1 MYLILGFNGAVLD
14 YAITF
19 CGVLCLV
26 DNVAFKGVH
35 CKSRTEAAGVL
46 NRNVSDNVLVIPRL
60 DNAPEQYLG
69 LARSLAEAAPVKQRD
84 YSEGG
89 LARSLAEAAP
99 VKQRDYSEGVLGRLR
114 GDTDGVKA
122 NPLFSN
128 FPLVVESKIAESKA

>member
-1 MYLILGFNGAVLD
+1 MLFIRATRLGLRLSTSNGAYAISRENSKLNFVLGRMYLILGFNGAVLD

-69 LARSLAEAAPVKQRD
+69 LARSLAEAAPVK
-84 YSEGG
+84 
-89 LARSLAEAAP
+89 
-99 VKQRDYSEGVLGRLR
+99 
-114 GDTDGVKA
+114 
-122 NPLFSN
+122 
-128 FPLVVESKIAESKA
+128 